1 LTAFLE
7 QEPKDQSKGRLTKNR
22 ARKPSDSD
30 QSDNSSSEET
40 DVEDISE
47 YMNDDKETRIKT
59 LIWEHANQ
67 DYIQQ
72 QQFMEKL
79 RAENPSEFKKRY
91 PWKVASEKKAS
102 KRAKTEP
109 TDLVEAAGRVLESRS
124 SKINY
129 DVLNTMLGGGDDD
142 NP

>member
-1 LTAFLE
+1 
-7 QEPKDQSKGRLTKNR
+7 
-22 ARKPSDSD
+22 
-30 QSDNSSSEET
+30 
-40 DVEDISE
+40 
-47 YMNDDKETRIKT
+47 MNDDKETRIKT

-102 KRAKTEP
+102 KRTKTEP
-109 TDLVEAAGRVLESRS
+109 TDLVEAAGRVLESRYGCHFLRQHTHPCFEFGLTY
-124 SKINY
+124 KAW
-129 DVLNTMLGGGDDD
+129 V
-142 NP
+142 P